1 MDFEGNTLSTG
12 CDSQFEH
19 PKVHERLSLAAINS
33 GRLQI
38 DLIDHDS
45 NADLIIAAPVKF
57 LPTGS
62 MEGALLGEVHIS
74 GVLGKVRAFLGGD
87 VTLRIVRTSAIS
99 STEAKLLDEDRR
111 VLLIRP
117 ISPVLG
123 HPITLAVELSISKNE
138 AYAPLSWLVFAFLTI
153 ALVTLIFVIH
163 RSRII
168 ARWIVGPLAKL
179 EATADLIAEGDLTRQ
194 MLSDLGT
201 PAEDRLSKL
210 THSIHRMVLSLKNTE
225 GALTH
230 AVNVRTAQVQ
240 QVEADRRLK
249 ELALAS
255 TESGILIIKEEDSG
269 IDRVLYAN
277 AAFYR
282 LTGTDPSAV
291 LGAEWPQLLLTQ
303 CRAAVTHG
311 ADAFRAESLP
321 QMLVFT
327 RKDGARL
334 FLSIST
340 TSFAG
345 TAEQSSPHKVIVI
358 SDISEQV
365 RAEKA
370 HQARLESL
378 REVVFE
384 CDLSGA
390 CMFLSQSWQRIT
402 GYPVSQSL
410 GKRLTDFLE
419 SEDLAVH
426 IPALRGVRDDER
438 KNYVFEA
445 RLQCLD
451 GMYRWV
457 RIDTGALH
465 NEHGDTIGYSGTL
478 SDVTDRHETNMAL
491 ALRDRALQAASNG
504 IVIVSVESP
513 GQPIIYINPAF
524 AQITGYSAEEAL
536 GRNCRFLHGTD
547 RRQPEI
553 AMLRKAIEQGRAC
566 EVTVRNYRKD
576 GTMFWNQLAISP
588 VCNPSSGEVTH
599 YVGVQT
605 DITDRKESEEMLV
618 EWLSRL
624 DAIFTLS
631 PDPIVC
637 FDSNGDLSYA
647 NAAAERTFQSSLGE
661 MKQMNLST
669 FVDHLRRFAA
679 SDSAIENIVPPST
692 TEQQTLE
699 EQLAGATAVIHLSRP
714 EQRVLQ
720 QTYRYC
726 GSTSTS
732 LVLYYRDITRETEL
746 DRMKSDFLSTAAH
759 ELRTPMASIMGF
771 SELLMMRKYDE
782 SKTRELLS
790 TINRQAHR
798 LTNLLSDLLDLAR
811 IEARRAEGLHFEWTS
826 LQAMIDDALTAFH
839 TPQGREPVIRQACD
853 PSLLIR
859 ADKDKF
865 QQALLNLL
873 SNAYKFS
880 PAGGPVQLEVV
891 KAHPGNASL
900 VGIAVKDQG
909 IGLSPDEQKRV
920 FERFYRS
927 DRSGHIPGTG
937 LGLSLVKE
945 IMTIHEGDVSLE
957 SSTGK
962 GTCVTVWFPSATS
975 PQALHES
982 ECV

>member
-1 MDFEGNTLSTG
+1 MTVLAHKWRWHSKDLATRIALVSGSFASAILLLVLLGSYASTHHFLKERISSELEYKSKTGSLLLESELSHLIRSIETKAAHPVFSNALLDFGDVERYVTTVLQDLCSNPNTAHAVKLVDFEGKTLSTG
-12 CDSQFEH
+12 CDNQWEH
-19 PKVHERLSLAAINS
+19 PQAHERLSLAAISS
-33 GRLQI
+33 GRLQV
-38 DLIDHDS
+38 DLVDHDS
-45 NADLIIAAPVKF
+45 DVDLIIAAPVKF

-62 MEGALLGEVHIS
+62 MEGALLGEIHMNNVIA
-74 GVLGKVRAFLGGD
+74 KVRASLGGD
-87 VTLRIVRTSAIS
+87 ITLRIVKNSVSPDLETNLI
-99 STEAKLLDEDRR
+99 DDGGR
-111 VLLIRP
+111 VLLTRA

-123 HPITLAVELSISKNE
+123 HPITLAVELSVSKKE
-138 AYAPLSWLVFAFLTI
+138 IYAPLTWLVIAFLTT
-153 ALVTLIFVIH
+153 ALVTLIFIIH

-168 ARWIVGPLAKL
+168 AQWVVGPLTKL
-179 EATADLIAEGDLTRQ
+179 EATADLIAEGRVDQLTF
-194 MLSDLGT
+194 SDERA
-201 PAEDRLSKL
+201 PEEDRLSKL
-210 THSIHRMVLSLKNTE
+210 THNIHRMVVSLKNTE
-225 GALTH
+225 EALTH
-230 AVNVRTAQVQ
+230 AVNVRTSQVQ

-255 TESGILIIKEEDSG
+255 TESGILIIREEESG
-269 IDRVLYAN
+269 INRILYAN
-277 AAFYR
+277 EAFQS
-282 LTGTDPSAV
+282 LTGMEPSEV
-291 LGAEWPQLLLTQ
+291 FGAQWPQILLTQ
-303 CRAAVTHG
+303 SRAAVTHS
-311 ADAFRAESLP
+311 ADAFREESLP

-327 RKDGARL
+327 RKDGVRL

-340 TSFAG
+340 SSFAG
-345 TAEQSSPHKVIVI
+345 TAEQPSPHKVIII

-419 SEDLAVH
+419 SEDLALH

-513 GQPIIYINPAF
+513 EQPIIYINPAF

-553 AMLRKAIEQGRAC
+553 AMLRKAIEQGRTC

-679 SDSAIENIVPPST
+679 SDSAIENR
-692 TEQQTLE
+692 LY
-699 EQLAGATAVIHLSRP
+699 AVS
-714 EQRVLQ
+714 
-720 QTYRYC
+720 
-726 GSTSTS
+726 
-732 LVLYYRDITRETEL
+732 
-746 DRMKSDFLSTAAH
+746 
-759 ELRTPMASIMGF
+759 
-771 SELLMMRKYDE
+771 
-782 SKTRELLS
+782 
-790 TINRQAHR
+790 
-798 LTNLLSDLLDLAR
+798 
-811 IEARRAEGLHFEWTS
+811 
-826 LQAMIDDALTAFH
+826 
-839 TPQGREPVIRQACD
+839 
-853 PSLLIR
+853 
-859 ADKDKF
+859 
-865 QQALLNLL
+865 
-873 SNAYKFS
+873 
-880 PAGGPVQLEVV
+880 
-891 KAHPGNASL
+891 
-900 VGIAVKDQG
+900 
-909 IGLSPDEQKRV
+909 
-920 FERFYRS
+920 
-927 DRSGHIPGTG
+927 SGH
-937 LGLSLVKE
+937 
-945 IMTIHEGDVSLE
+945 
-957 SSTGK
+957 
-962 GTCVTVWFPSATS
+962 
-975 PQALHES
+975 
-982 ECV
+982 